1 MDSQKLKEMYPDGH
15 PDPILDVMIESQM
28 ALTAGMYMTMAY
40 PDRSEEEIQEL
51 LTDPEEMSNLP
62 VELRP
67 EGEDEEEDES

>member
-15 PDPILDVMIESQM
+15 PDPILRVMIGSQM
-28 ALTAGMYMTMAY
+28 ALTAAMYMTMAY

-62 VELRP
+62 DELRP
-67 EGEDEEEDES
+67 EEEQES